1 MKSLKLQDGV
11 AALETALVFPAVLLV
26 IFLIVDLGVFFF
38 DYVSANNAVREGA
51 RCGAVGHSDVT
62 VQNRVQ
68 VTSGFTDPVLVS
80 VNRTGGRVGDDIIVT
95 GDFDHD
101 WILPANLFS
110 VPDSFSVSTTMRLES
125 VQAPQGQCGVQ

>member
-11 AALETALVFPAVLLV
+11 AALETMLVFPAVLLV

-62 VQNRVQ
+62 VEGRVQ
-68 VTSGFTDPVLVS
+68 TASGFTDPVLVS
-80 VNRTGGRVGDDIIVT
+80 VDRTGGRVGDDIIVT
-95 GDFDHD
+95 GDFAHD
-101 WILPANLFS
+101 WILPADVFG
-110 VPDSFSVSTTMRLES
+110 VPTSFSVSTTMRLES
-125 VQAPQGQCGVQ
+125 VEAPAGQCGVQ